1 LRPFGG
7 FESDERMSFITR
19 RRVLTTAAALPF
31 IRLSAAENA
40 APEWQS
46 KLEEIRVKYSLPA
59 LGGAIVTTE
68 GLQSQAVTGV
78 RKAGEKTPA
87 KVDDLWHLGS
97 NTKAMT
103 STLAAVAVEAG
114 KLKWDSTLG
123 DVFPK
128 QRDLKKSPL
137 TKATLTQLLSHWS
150 GLPANAMWG
159 LAALGGKDMRSQ
171 REAVLRMATELK
183 DLPEPGTKHLYSNW
197 GYCLA
202 GHMLEEVGKADWED
216 LMRKV
221 VFTPLG
227 IKQAGFGG
235 TGTPGKIDQPWPHG
249 ADGKPTESNGPEVDN
264 APALGPAGTVHM
276 PLSDWALFIAE
287 HLAGRAGKGKLLKTK
302 AAYEHLHTPTQSG
315 EPYAF
320 GWIAVERGWGGRV
333 LNHGGSNT
341 MNRSVTWVAPEKGF
355 AIIACT
361 NTGSE
366 QAGKALD
373 DVAGLLIST
382 HG

>member
-1 LRPFGG
+1 
-7 FESDERMSFITR
+7 MSFITR

-137 TKATLTQLLSHWS
+137 TKATLTQLLNHWS
-150 GLPANAMWG
+150 SLPANAMWR
-159 LAALGGKDMRSQ
+159 LAALGGK
-171 REAVLRMATELK
+171 E
-183 DLPEPGTKHLYSNW
+183 
-197 GYCLA
+197 
-202 GHMLEEVGKADWED
+202 
-216 LMRKV
+216 
-221 VFTPLG
+221 
-227 IKQAGFGG
+227 
-235 TGTPGKIDQPWPHG
+235 QP
-249 ADGKPTESNGPEVDN
+249 K
-264 APALGPAGTVHM
+264 
-276 PLSDWALFIAE
+276 
-287 HLAGRAGKGKLLKTK
+287 
-302 AAYEHLHTPTQSG
+302 
-315 EPYAF
+315 
-320 GWIAVERGWGGRV
+320 
-333 LNHGGSNT
+333 
-341 MNRSVTWVAPEKGF
+341 
-355 AIIACT
+355 
-361 NTGSE
+361 
-366 QAGKALD
+366 
-373 DVAGLLIST
+373 
-382 HG
+382 